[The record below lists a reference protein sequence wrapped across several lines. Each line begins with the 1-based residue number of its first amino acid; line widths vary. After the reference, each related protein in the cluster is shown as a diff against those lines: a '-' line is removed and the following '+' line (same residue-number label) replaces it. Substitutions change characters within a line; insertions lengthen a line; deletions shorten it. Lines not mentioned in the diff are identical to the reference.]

1 MNGVMLKLRKPPRRR
16 ARDIE
21 ALERGFTLRI

>member
-1 MNGVMLKLRKPPRRR
+1 MLKLKKPPRRR